1 MSKCVFSG
9 FLKGSLFVSS
19 SALYSCFRSLNTS
32 LGCTYVVAVHQQNKH
47 ALKDTK
53 RIQIADRDDE
63 KWFMMEFRYYDN
75 SWDTFSWL
83 VTNSSE
89 FVESSFWASELPTR
103 DSQFPW
109 LQIAPQ
115 KGRLLGGGVY
125 TYIYIHIWD
134 VLHTIHTH
142 IHIFIPH
149 VLGWKSLL
157 LVQLLVTFS
166 WIIHVRCSLAC
177 GIWSVGRDPTLDRW
191 GTCVGLCKAK
201 GDAGSGKWYGS
212 KTSGYQK
219 MCWFRLEGILF
230 GSQIGTKSDMER
242 VCYWCK
248 CLGTCSR

>member
-1 MSKCVFSG
+1 MMKSDSWWNLDTMIIVGTLFLGLLQIHLSLWSRVFE
-9 FLKGSLFVSS
+9 L
-19 SALYSCFRSLNTS
+19 LNSQLGTPNF
-32 LGCTYVVAVHQQNKH
+32 LGCKLPPKKV
-47 ALKDTK
+47 D
-53 RIQIADRDDE
+53 
-63 KWFMMEFRYYDN
+63 
-75 SWDTFSWL
+75 SWG
-83 VTNSSE
+83 E
-89 FVESSFWASELPTR
+89 GY
-103 DSQFPW
+103 
-109 LQIAPQ
+109 IHI
-115 KGRLLGGGVY
+115 
-125 TYIYIHIWD
+125 YIYIWD

-166 WIIHVRCSLAC
+166 WLIHVRSSLSC
-177 GIWSVGRDPTLDRW
+177 CIWSVGRDPTLDRW